1 MSFVE
6 GFNLILTL
14 LTLFTGAVWLLDKLW
29 LAGRRKAAAAAAQG
43 QEAPQPGALVDFCVS
58 LFPVIFAVFVLRSFV
73 VEPFRIPSGSM
84 NPTLYDGDFILVNK
98 FGYGLRCPVGSC
110 KLLDI
115 GEPRRG
121 DVVVFRY
128 PAPSEAD
135 ANYGN
140 DFIKRVIG
148 VPGDHIQY
156 IDKVLSVNG
165 QKIEVQPAGIFPED
179 ELAQRFTEDLLG
191 VKHNILMKSSR
202 RSPDVDVVVPPG
214 HYFMMGDNRDESN
227 DSRYWGFVPEANLK
241 GRAMVIWAAGT
252 LRSGPVFSRFGKVI
266 R

>member
-6 GFNLILTL
+6 GFNLVLTILTL
-14 LTLFTGAVWLLDKLW
+14 VTGAVWVADKLW
-29 LAGRRKAAAAAAQG
+29 LAKARKAADA
-43 QEAPQPGALVDFCVS
+43 ETGAVVDFCVS

-110 KLLDI
+110 KLVNI
-115 GEPRRG
+115 GEPQRG

-128 PAPSEAD
+128 PAQSQNDP
-135 ANYGN
+135 NYGN

-156 IDKVLSVNG
+156 LDKTLFVNG
-165 QKIEVQPAGIFPED
+165 QKIELKPAGIFPED
-179 ELAQRFTEDLLG
+179 RLAQRFDEDLTG
-191 VKHNILMKSSR
+191 VQHNILMEADR
-202 RSPDVDVVVPPG
+202 RSPQVDATVPPG

-227 DSRYWGFVPEANLK
+227 DSRYWGFVPEENLK

-252 LRSGPVFSRFGKVI
+252 LKTGPVFSRFGKVI

>member
-6 GFNLILTL
+6 GFNLILTV
-14 LTLFTGAVWLLDKLW
+14 LTAVTGLVWLLDRLW
-29 LAGRRKAAAAAAQG
+29 LARQRRALP
-43 QEAPQPGALVDFCVS
+43 EAEARPGAVVDFCVS
-58 LFPVIFAVFVLRSFV
+58 LFPVILAVFVLRSFV

-110 KLLDI
+110 KLVPI
-115 GEPRRG
+115 GEPKRG

-128 PAPSEAD
+128 PAQSAAD
-135 ANYGN
+135 PNYGN

-156 IDKVLSVNG
+156 INKVLTVNG
-165 QKIEVQPAGIFPED
+165 QQVAVQPAGVFPVD
-179 ELAQRFTEDLLG
+179 GIAQRFNEDLIG
-191 VKHNILMKSSR
+191 VKHSILMNPGQP
-202 RSPDVDVVVPPG
+202 SPEVDKIVPAG
-214 HYFMMGDNRDESN
+214 HYFMMGDNRDGSN
-227 DSRYWGFVPEANLK
+227 DSRYWGFVPEENLK
-241 GRAMVIWAAGT
+241 GRAMLIWM
-252 LRSGPVFSRFGKVI
+252 SWSNGPVLSRFGQLI

>member
-6 GFNLILTL
+6 GFNLILTV
-14 LTLFTGAVWLLDKLW
+14 LTLVTGLVWLLDKLW
-29 LAGRRKAAAAAAQG
+29 LSRSREAQAGG
-43 QEAPQPGALVDFCVS
+43 EGAPRPPGPFVDFCVS
-58 LFPVIFAVFVLRSFV
+58 LFPVILAVFVLRSFV

-84 NPTLYDGDFILVNK
+84 NPTLYNGDFILVNK

-115 GEPRRG
+115 GEPHRG

-128 PAPSEAD
+128 PAQSSQDP
-135 ANYGN
+135 NFGN

-156 IDKVLSVNG
+156 IDKVLTVNG
-165 QKIEVQPAGIFPED
+165 QKIDVQPAGIFPKD
-179 ELAQRFTEDLLG
+179 GAAQRFTENLTG
-191 VKHNILMKSSR
+191 VSHNILMEADR
-202 RSPDVDVVVPPG
+202 RSPDVDKMVPPG
-214 HYFMMGDNRDESN
+214 YYFMMGDNRDGSN

-241 GRAMVIWAAGT
+241 GRAMLIWMSWDG
-252 LRSGPVFSRFGKVI
+252 GPELSRFGTLI